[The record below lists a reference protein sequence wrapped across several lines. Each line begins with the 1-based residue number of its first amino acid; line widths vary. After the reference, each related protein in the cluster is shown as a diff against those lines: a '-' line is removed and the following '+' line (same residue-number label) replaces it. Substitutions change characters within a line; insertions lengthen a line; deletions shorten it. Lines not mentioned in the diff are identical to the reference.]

1 MPDTQT
7 LPSPA
12 PVSVKQNLL
21 AAISEPAT
29 LRTLIVCAAIVVA
42 LITAIGGGSINVGSS
57 GELIEELQLTRGSID
72 ELRGSMH
79 SLELAVADISYRVD
93 RLERQQDESDDP
105 PND

>member
-7 LPSPA
+7 LPAPA

-42 LITAIGGGSINVGSS
+42 MITAVGGGSINVGSS
-57 GELIEELQLTRGSID
+57 GELIEELQLTRIGISGLTD
-72 ELRGSMH
+72 AMH
-79 SLELAVADISYRVD
+79 SLELDLVSLSHRVD
-93 RLERQQDESDDP
+93 RLEMENEEREDP
-105 PND
+105 SSP